1 MSLITTP
8 TETVIFRNPETGRY
22 GYKVRFVNTEHFHK
36 IWDTCETL
44 PDALS
49 ACDPHQECIWD
60 EPDGVDASILMIS
73 RAYREGSVAWRMESC
88 HPALRKRPAR

>member
-49 ACDPHQECIWD
+49 AWIRTKN
-60 EPDGVDASILMIS
+60 ASGTNQTEWM
-73 RAYREGSVAWRMESC
+73 
-88 HPALRKRPAR
+88 PAS